1 MCSEFFSS
9 IFSFAV
15 CGCRQ
20 YRRYTFYHL
29 IVAFKRKLKISLKLT
44 VKSYLKNEL
53 TSYIKCFDNSN
64 MNTYVFTETRP

>member
-1 MCSEFFSS
+1 MPGGSS
-9 IFSFAV
+9 HI
-15 CGCRQ
+15 
-20 YRRYTFYHL
+20 YTFYHL

-53 TSYIKCFDNSN
+53 NSYLKNFNNSN